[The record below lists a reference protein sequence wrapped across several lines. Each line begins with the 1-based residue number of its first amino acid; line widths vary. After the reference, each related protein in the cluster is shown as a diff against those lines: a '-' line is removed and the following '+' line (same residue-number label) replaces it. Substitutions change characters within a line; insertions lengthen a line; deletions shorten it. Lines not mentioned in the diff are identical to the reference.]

1 MKSPSKSDAVFEGFL
16 PRSPDGD
23 DIVISV
29 SGYAM
34 RIQRVLEN
42 HLPPVWIQGEI
53 SNFTEAASGHWYFN
67 LKDAQAQ
74 LRCVMFRSRN
84 QRLDWRPAN
93 GLAVELKGPA
103 TFYAPGG
110 SCQVTV
116 EFMRRA
122 GQGALF
128 EAFTKLKEK
137 LAAEGLFDAA
147 RKRPL
152 PAHPRAIGIVT
163 STAAAALR
171 DVLTTL
177 KRRAP
182 ATPVILYPTPVQ
194 GDAAAGQI
202 AQALATAGRRAE
214 CDVLILCRGGG
225 SIEDLWAFNEEVVAR
240 AIAACPIPVISGVGH
255 ETDFTIA
262 DFVADQRAPTPT
274 AAAELVSPDRQGM
287 LRHLGML
294 AQRLLAVAT
303 RQVERDTIR
312 LDHLALR
319 LAQASSRSLERRKLT
334 LAGMQQRLI
343 HPGQRLRQQQE
354 SLQGQSRR
362 LERAT
367 AALLERQRLTLQ
379 RLVAGFSHLNPE
391 AVLARGFSIVRTG
404 EGHIVRASTEIAP
417 GDPLALT
424 FASGTAQAQ
433 VTQTEP

>member
-1 MKSPSKSDAVFEGFL
+1 M
-16 PRSPDGD
+16 
-23 DIVISV
+23 VISV
-29 SGYAM
+29 SSYAM
-34 RIQRVLEN
+34 RIQRVLES
-42 HLPPVWIQGEI
+42 HLPQVWIQGEI

-137 LAAEGLFDAA
+137 LAAEGLFDPA

-152 PAHPRAIGIVT
+152 PAHPRTIGIVT

-177 KRRAP
+177 QRRAP
-182 ATPVILYPTPVQ
+182 ATPIILYPTPVQ
-194 GDAAAGQI
+194 GDTAAGQI
-202 AQALATAGRRAE
+202 AQAIATAGRRAE

-294 AQRLLAVAT
+294 AQRLRAVAT

-312 LDHLALR
+312 LDHLVLR
-319 LAQASSRSLERRKLT
+319 LTQATSRILERRKLT
-334 LAGMQQRLI
+334 LDGLQRRLV
-343 HPGQRLRQQQE
+343 HPGQRLQQQQE
-354 SLQGQSRR
+354 SLKGQSQR
-362 LERAT
+362 LGRAM
-367 AALLERQRLTLQ
+367 AALLERRHLTLQ
-379 RLVAGFSHLNPE
+379 RLAAGFTHLNPE
-391 AVLARGFSIVRTG
+391 AVLARGFSIVRNPKG
-404 EGHIVRASTEIAP
+404 NIVRASTEIAP
-417 GDPLALT
+417 GDTVALT

-433 VTQTEP
+433 VTETDA